1 MRMHPLH
8 MCGEVTS
15 LSEAAVAERAAMVAL
30 LLVDNED
37 MARQVVFCRKGDCAV
52 GAVEVG
58 ALFMNTTHM
67 DSEVTALPKCTSA
80 LAADVVL
87 LLVVHDSNVAP
98 KIVLRRERTGTKL
111 AAIFRQLLLVFK
123 FCVFR
128 LWLQIWLL

>member
-1 MRMHPLH
+1 M
-8 MCGEVTS
+8 
-15 LSEAAVAERAAMVAL
+15 
-30 LLVDNED
+30 
-37 MARQVVFCRKGDCAV
+37 

-58 ALFMNTTHM
+58 ALVMNTTHV

-111 AAIFRQLLLVFK
+111 AAIFRQLLLVIK
-123 FCVFR
+123 VCAFR